1 MIDIVLKIYDSAI
14 KELAWTERFGGLVKP
29 IVIEEPL
36 YEGGVTRKRFPI
48 SCDTT
53 ARQCYENERYL
64 DLVPDEKFKSVSY
77 WEQVGDTRIRPL
89 RDVRN
94 KWEFTASVDFVTW
107 LNLPKL
113 GFEGCNDVS
122 KFVGDA
128 FRAIMQVK
136 DNRITSPFRIDK
148 ISIEPILQTQHGES
162 VFQQYS
168 YEDKRQLMLYP
179 YGAFAIRF
187 EVKWLAA
194 MDCFL
199 PVELL
204 DPIDCQFPGSNPN
217 VPFNC
222 PPVQIFDGNG
232 VLIAEVQSGGSYT
245 FEEASTIQ
253 LLINGQLWDNLIA
266 NEDVPVVNTDGD
278 PLGSKVGNEW
288 VIDDTLIELFT
299 DGDLQFSGFV
309 PTKGTSTINIDLV

>member
-14 KELAWTERFGGLVKP
+14 KDLAWTERFGGLVKP
-29 IVIEEPL
+29 VVIEEPL
-36 YEGGVTRKRFPI
+36 YEGGISRKRFPI

-64 DLVPDEKFKSVSY
+64 DFVPDDKFKSVSY

-113 GFEGCNDVS
+113 GFDGCNDVS

-162 VFQQYS
+162 VFQKYS

-187 EVKWLAA
+187 ELNWLAA

-199 PVELL
+199 PVELGE
-204 DPIDCQFPGSNPN
+204 PIDCQFPGSNPN
-217 VPFNC
+217 VPFEC

-288 VIDDTLIELFT
+288 VIDDTEIELYT

-309 PTKGTSTINIDLV
+309 PTKGTSIINIDLV